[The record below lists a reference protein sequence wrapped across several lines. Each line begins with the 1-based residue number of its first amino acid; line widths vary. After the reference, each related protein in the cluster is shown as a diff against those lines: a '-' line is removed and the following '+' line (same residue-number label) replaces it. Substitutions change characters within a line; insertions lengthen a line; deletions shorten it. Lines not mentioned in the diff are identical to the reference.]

1 MASNLNIKSISPK
14 AGGVDYTLLLVV
26 GGLVV
31 IGLIMVYS
39 SSFALAYE
47 AYGNPAYFFTRQ
59 VSWAVLGAL
68 ALLITL
74 RIDYHLWRKFSVA
87 IFALTFLL
95 LLAVLIFGEEVNG
108 AKRWFTA
115 GSIQPSE
122 LAKLTL
128 VLYMSHWLSSKGE
141 KLRHLTYGLV
151 PFSVLIGLVTGLVI
165 LEPDF
170 GTALLLGGTA
180 TVMFFVS
187 GADLKQLGIL
197 FLVGGLTL
205 LLLVSQT
212 SYARERLET
221 YLSDPLHDP
230 FSPSRYHVA
239 QTLIALGSGGIFGVG
254 LGASQQKLG
263 FLPAPHTDAILAIL
277 GEELGLVGSW
287 AVVGLFALL
296 AYRGMHIALRA
307 PDNYGLLLAAGIT
320 IWITLQALMNMG
332 VTTFTIPF
340 TGLPLPFLSFGGS
353 SLVVALS
360 GIGILLNISQS
371 AVEKRPTRNRNE
383 SFALRW
389 GHRRP
394 RLSST
399 RRV

>member
-1 MASNLNIKSISPK
+1 MTSRLNAERISPK
-14 AGGVDYTLLLVV
+14 SGGLDYPLLLVV
-26 GGLVV
+26 GALVV
-31 IGLIMVYS
+31 TGLILVYS

-47 AYGNPAYFFTRQ
+47 AYGNPAYFFSRQ
-59 VSWAVLGAL
+59 AFWAFLGAL
-68 ALLITL
+68 ALLLSL
-74 RIDYHLWRKFSVA
+74 RIDYHYWRKLSIA
-87 IFALTFLL
+87 IFGMTFVLL
-95 LLAVLIFGEEVNG
+95 IIVLIFGEEVNG
-108 AKRWFTA
+108 AKRWFFG

-128 VLYMSHWLSSKGE
+128 VLYMAHWLSSKGE

-170 GTALLLGGTA
+170 GTALLLGGSA
-180 TVMFFVS
+180 VVMFFVS

-205 LLLVSQT
+205 TLLISQT
-212 SYARERLET
+212 AYARERLET

-239 QTLIALGSGGIFGVG
+239 QTLIALGSGGVFGVG

-287 AVVGLFALL
+287 TVVGLFALL
-296 AYRGMHIALRA
+296 AYRGIHIALRA
-307 PDNYGLLLAAGIT
+307 PDDYGLLLAAGIT
-320 IWITLQALMNMG
+320 IWVTLQALMNIG

-353 SLVVALS
+353 SLVVSLS
-360 GIGILLNISQS
+360 GIGVLLNISQS
-371 AVEKRPTRNRNE
+371 AVEKRSRRNE
-383 SFALRW
+383 DFALRW

-394 RLSST
+394 HLSHP
-399 RRV
+399 RRP

>member
-1 MASNLNIKSISPK
+1 MNRSSALHTMSPK
-14 AGGVDYTLLLVV
+14 AWGMDYSLLLVV

-31 IGLIMVYS
+31 IGLLMVYS

-47 AYGNPAYFFTRQ
+47 AYGNSTYFFTRQ
-59 VSWAVLGAL
+59 AGWAFLGTL
-68 ALLITL
+68 ALLITT
-74 RIDYHLWRKFSVA
+74 RIDYRLWRKLSVA
-87 IFALTFLL
+87 IFGATFLL
-95 LLAVLIFGEEVNG
+95 LIAVLVFGEEVNG
-108 AKRWFTA
+108 AKRWFSA
-115 GSIQPSE
+115 GSVQPSE
-122 LAKLTL
+122 LGKLTL
-128 VLYMSHWLSSKGE
+128 VLYLAHWLSSKGE
-141 KLRHLTYGLV
+141 RLRHLTYGLV
-151 PFSVLIGLVTGLVI
+151 PFSVLIGLVTGLII

-170 GTALLLGGTA
+170 GTSLLLGGTA
-180 TVMFFVS
+180 TIMFFVS

-197 FLVGGLTL
+197 FLVAGLTL
-205 LLLVSQT
+205 LLLISQT

-239 QTLIALGSGGIFGVG
+239 QTLIALGSGGVWGVG

-287 AVVGLFALL
+287 LVVGLFALL

-307 PDNYGLLLAAGIT
+307 PDTYGLLLAAGIT
-320 IWITLQALMNMG
+320 IWLTLQAVMNIG

-340 TGLPLPFLSFGGS
+340 TGLPLPFISFGGS
-353 SLVVALS
+353 SLVVSLS

-371 AVEKRPTRNRNE
+371 AMGERQKRHE
-383 SFALRW
+383 SFAFWWR
-389 GHRRP
+389 HRRP
-394 RLSST
+394 RLSYT
-399 RRV
+399 RRP